1 MVDTGHQLK
10 NPSLLCKTIKLSKVI
25 KSFTE
30 GIQKTLIADS
40 SNILIEKEH
49 NWN

>member
-1 MVDTGHQLK
+1 M
-10 NPSLLCKTIKLSKVI
+10 IKKI

-30 GIQKTLIADS
+30 GIQKTLIAES
-40 SNILIEKEH
+40 RKMLIEKGH